1 MKTLYLDCQMGA
13 AGDMLAAALLEL
25 CPDKEEMLRRL
36 NALGLPGV
44 RYQAEKS
51 VKCGILGTHLSVTVD
66 GEEEGEHH
74 HDHHAHHHAH
84 HGLHDIRHIVSHLEI
99 PEAVRENVM
108 AVYDCI
114 AQAESRV
121 HGVAVEQIHFHEVG
135 AMDAVADV
143 TAVCLLMHALGNPK
157 VAASPIHVGSGQVHC
172 AHGVLPVPA
181 PATALLLEGIPTY
194 GGSIRG
200 ELCTPTGAALLRH
213 FVSEFGPQPA
223 MVVEKIGYGCGKKD
237 FERPNCVR
245 AMLGQSQGTQGDIWE
260 LACNLDDIT
269 GEEVGFAMER
279 LLEAGALDV
288 YTTAIGMKKNRPGV
302 LLTCLCQEQQRDAMV
317 KLLFLYTTT
326 LGVRERPWSRRTL
339 ARTMETRD
347 TEYGPV
353 RVKTVSGFG
362 VQREKAEFEDL
373 ARIARDKGISLRQA
387 AEAAKK

>member
-1 MKTLYLDCQMGA
+1 
-13 AGDMLAAALLEL
+13 
-25 CPDKEEMLRRL
+25 
-36 NALGLPGV
+36 
-44 RYQAEKS
+44 
-51 VKCGILGTHLSVTVD
+51 
-66 GEEEGEHH
+66 
-74 HDHHAHHHAH
+74 
-84 HGLHDIRHIVSHLEI
+84 
-99 PEAVRENVM
+99 
-108 AVYDCI
+108 
-114 AQAESRV
+114 
-121 HGVAVEQIHFHEVG
+121 
-135 AMDAVADV
+135 
-143 TAVCLLMHALGNPK
+143 
-157 VAASPIHVGSGQVHC
+157 
-172 AHGVLPVPA
+172 
-181 PATALLLEGIPTY
+181 
-194 GGSIRG
+194 
-200 ELCTPTGAALLRH
+200 
-213 FVSEFGPQPA
+213 

-245 AMLGQSQGTQGDIWE
+245 AMLGQSQDTQGDIWE

>member
-74 HDHHAHHHAH
+74 HDHHEHHHAH
-84 HGLHDIRHIVSHLEI
+84 HELHDIRHIVSHLEI

-213 FVSEFGPQPA
+213 FVSEFGSQPA
-223 MVVEKIGYGCGKKD
+223 MAVEKIGYGCGKKD

-245 AMLGQSQGTQGDIWE
+245 AMLGQSQDTQGDIWE

-269 GEEVGFAMER
+269 GEEVGFAVER
-279 LLEAGALDV
+279 LLDAGALDV

>member
-74 HDHHAHHHAH
+74 HDHHEHHHAH

-99 PEAVRENVM
+99 PEAVREDVM

-143 TAVCLLMHALGNPK
+143 TAVCLLMHTLGNPK
-157 VAASPIHVGSGQVHC
+157 VVASPIHVGSGQVHC